1 MKTLKPFLIRF
12 LTVAV
17 PLLGIYIFAQIA
29 ANANRGREHPTDV
42 GLGIA
47 FLSVFTFLVLFVGFT
62 VDLVIRVRR
71 KQHSQVW
78 MDSFFLFLFTIPIAY
93 IICLITSRDCFC
105 KWLID
110 TIDWIR

>member
-12 LTVAV
+12 LVVAI

-29 ANANRGREHPTDV
+29 SGANRRREHPTDV

-47 FLSVFTFLVLFVGFT
+47 FLSVFAFLVLFVGFAI
-62 VDLVIRVRR
+62 DFAIRIRR
-71 KQHSQVW
+71 KQRLQVW
-78 MDSFFLFLFTIPIAY
+78 MDVFFLFLFTIPIAY
-93 IICLITSRDCFC
+93 IICLIASRECFC